1 MAGIFGGSV
10 TGLEPARPKYEEL
23 RRGRGYAPGI
33 MNERRTLRDWV
44 VDSLAFLFAVG
55 LGLVTAAARLTDL
68 PEPRWLF
75 DVDQV
80 VGSLGCVALWL
91 RRRWPVRLA
100 VVLVLLSTF
109 SEMIAGAMLV
119 ALFTVAVHRPPR
131 VTMVVYALS
140 VLAASGYIW
149 LRPEPD
155 NNTLLWMFGIAVQ
168 GAAVGWGLY
177 IHNRRELV
185 RSERDR
191 AVRDARADIAR
202 EMHDVLG
209 HRLSLLSVHAGAL
222 EFNPAASKEDIAN
235 AAKVIRESAHQALQD
250 LREVIGVLRAPVDE
264 LPQPR
269 FDDLPDLVAESRNA
283 GMRVDLEEHVAA
295 TVPDRIGRPAYR
307 IIQEALTNARKHAPG
322 TDVRVCLAGA
332 PGRDLTIEVRNT
344 QPARPSTPGS
354 GKGLIGVA
362 ERIALARGTLEHGP
376 TADGGWRVAA
386 CLPWPP

>member
-1 MAGIFGGSV
+1 VPGGLGGSV
-10 TGLEPARPKYEEL
+10 IGLQPVRPKYEEF
-23 RRGRGYAPGI
+23 RRGPGYAPGT
-33 MNERRTLRDWV
+33 MNERRTLRDWL
-44 VDSLAFLFAVG
+44 VDTLAFLFAVG
-55 LGLVTAAARLTDL
+55 LGLMTAAARLDDL

-80 VGSLGCVALWL
+80 VGALGCVALWQ
-91 RRRWPVRLA
+91 RRRWPVQFA
-100 VVLVLLSTF
+100 VALVLLSTF

-119 ALFTVAVHRPPR
+119 ALFTVAAHRPLR
-131 VTMVVYALS
+131 VAMIVFALS
-140 VLAASGYIW
+140 VLAATGYVL
-149 LRPEPD
+149 LRPEPY
-155 NNTLLWMFGIAVQ
+155 TVLLWMFGVAVQ
-168 GAAVGWGLY
+168 GAAVGWGLFV
-177 IHNRRELV
+177 HNRRRLI

-191 AVRDARADIAR
+191 AVREARADIAR

-222 EFNPAASKEDIAN
+222 EFNPKASKEDIAS

-264 LPQPR
+264 LPQPKLG
-269 FDDLPDLVAESRNA
+269 DLPDLVAESRTA
-283 GMRVDLEEHVAA
+283 GMRVDLEENVAA

-332 PGRDLTIEVRNT
+332 PGEELTIEVRNT
-344 QPARPSTPGS
+344 QPAKPGTPGS

-362 ERIALARGTLEHGP
+362 ERIELAKGTLEHGP